1 MMQLFGGFSGRVF
14 AAYVEAHPLADGWQE
29 RVAVYQ
35 TVPLL
40 VHAILFGGGYGVQA
54 GDALREAAQ

>member
-1 MMQLFGGFSGRVF
+1 MMQLFGGFGGRAY
-14 AAYVEAHPLADGWQE
+14 AAYVETSPLAEGWRE

-54 GDALREAAQ
+54 GDALRTAVR